1 MMVNFQRRRLVD
13 SSMYV
18 QCGCMAKDEVHTLW
32 DCVQVCEGCA
42 PAFAEVRRKRQN
54 FQSMSELVRFIKVE
68 GKSLELFE
76 MIVWLIWMQRNKV
89 RLNDNPQPCSR
100 VAHFALTLLA
110 EFQQGK

>member
-1 MMVNFQRRRLVD
+1 MSNVGVWLKMRF
-13 SSMYV
+13 
-18 QCGCMAKDEVHTLW
+18 TLYGT
-32 DCVQVCEGCA
+32 VCRSVRGVP

-76 MIVWLIWMQRNKV
+76 MIVWLIWMQRNKL

-100 VAHFALTLLA
+100 VAHSASTLLA